1 MKRNQ
6 ARTLGILAAVAA
18 VGTLGWAQP
27 FRGRGPGDGDGPPQF
42 RLQRMAKV
50 LELTE
55 AQQEQARA
63 LFEQQRPN
71 AEEARKAMREHQAQV
86 DELLSAPN
94 PDPTAVGDA
103 VIALRQLREQH
114 KADRES
120 LEEAFKAILTP
131 EQLSKWEVVQAMRPE
146 RGGPHRGVRGPRRG
160 RRGGDDQ

>member
-1 MKRNQ
+1 MTIKH

-27 FRGRGPGDGDGPPQF
+27 FRGRGPADGERGAQF

-55 AQQEQARA
+55 AQQEQARS
-63 LFEQQRPN
+63 LFEQQRPK

-86 DELLSAPN
+86 DELMAAPN

-114 KADRES
+114 RADRDS
-120 LEEAFKAILTP
+120 VDEAFKAILTP
-131 EQLSKWEVVQAMRPE
+131 EQLSKWEVVQAMRPG
-146 RGGPHRGVRGPRRG
+146 RGGPHRGARGSRRG
-160 RRGGDDQ
+160 WRGGDDE